1 MVKKFNFYLAGWIAW
16 VWLGMVQF
24 GYMMGEFT
32 LISNLLPWIYNLDI
46 LRYNDVASIL
56 ATAGPIGAFFGAI
69 AAGLM
74 SYRGR
79 RFWLFFAN
87 SLIMIA
93 VCLRMMPWLYT
104 ALIARVLFGFAV
116 GIFST
121 IVPLFVIEISPILL
135 KGTNGS
141 FIQLGVTSGILLA
154 YLMGSTA
161 PNYESPLDGEHC
173 DNYDGGGN
181 YWRLILAFPFI
192 PSLIQ
197 IILLIF
203 VFKLDTPKYYWI
215 IQNFTMAKI
224 TLTKIHLN
232 TMNFDNNESLTTAEG
247 TLFDIMDYID
257 PNPDGRTLQS
267 LGKKK
272 YRRAFLVGVM
282 LWIIQQMSGINLV
295 IFYVNKI
302 IQTHN

>member
-1 MVKKFNFYLAGWIAW
+1 VKKFNFYLAGWIAW

-181 YWRLILAFPFI
+181 YWRFILAFPFI